1 MVTERIYPDL
11 DSCEVMWQKVMIST
25 RLYLSV
31 YSRAHVFNI
40 ASGLVYFA
48 DKSGRFV
55 LHIRPQRRLAYNAKQ

>member
-48 DKSGRFV
+48 D
-55 LHIRPQRRLAYNAKQ
+55 